1 MPSVPLQLDALA
13 GGRAAFAERRWEDAF
28 AALAVADAQ
37 RPLES
42 ANLQLLARAASLTGR
57 DQDAFGALERGY
69 ALCVAEGDDRG
80 AAAAAFWHGFRLASL
95 GEGAQSRAWLARAEQ
110 IVDRLGDCAERGY
123 LCLPRIHHLLHAG
136 NPEGAY
142 GEATVAMT
150 IADRFGDAALAALA
164 RQLGGRALIEQGRVD
179 DGMRLL
185 DEAMLIA
192 TTEPV
197 DELSKGLVYCAV
209 IGCCQ
214 RVFAVD
220 RAREWTE
227 VLHDWCE
234 TQSQLGIFNGTCR
247 VHRAELMRLGGA
259 WGDAL
264 DEAMLV
270 GAGGRSEGFER
281 AAASYEEAEIHRLR
295 GDEDAAE
302 LAYQRTSDLGGDP
315 QPGLALL
322 RLAQGRLDVA
332 AGAIRRS
339 VATARTALERA
350 RFLPA
355 CVEILL
361 AAGDRGGADDAA
373 LAIAEC
379 ADQYGTPI
387 LRALAGHAGGLVA
400 LSTGDVARAL
410 PQLIEARDI
419 WLGLGAPYPAA
430 RVRVALAEAYA
441 AFGDSDG
448 SRLEAGAARRV
459 FENLAARPDL
469 DRLGQSTGPAGS
481 AASGEGL
488 LSPRELQ
495 VLRLVATGKTNK
507 EISAALGVSS
517 RTVDRHMSNVLAKLV
532 VPSRAAATAYAYE
545 HELIGRQVPPWMA

>member
-1 MPSVPLQLDALA
+1 MSGAPLQLDALA
-13 GGRAAFAERRWEDAF
+13 SGRAAFADRRWEDAF
-28 AALAVADAQ
+28 SALSVADTQ
-37 RPLES
+37 RPLE
-42 ANLQLLARAASLTGR
+42 LADLESLGRAASLTGR
-57 DQDAFGALERGY
+57 DQNAFGVLERAY
-69 ALCVAEGDDRG
+69 ALCLATGDEHR
-80 AAAAAFWHGFRLASL
+80 AAAAAFWHGYRLASL
-95 GEGAQSRAWLARAEQ
+95 GEGARSRAWLARSER
-110 IVDRLGDCAERGY
+110 IVDRLGDCVGRGY

-136 NPEGAY
+136 DPEGAF
-142 GEATVAMT
+142 EDAAEAMT
-150 IADRFGDAALAALA
+150 IAVRFDDADLSALA

-214 RVFAVD
+214 RVFAVE
-220 RAREWTE
+220 RAREWTG
-227 VLHDWCE
+227 VLHEWCE

-247 VHRAELMRLGGA
+247 VHRVELMRLGGA
-259 WGDAL
+259 WGQAL

-270 GAGGRSEGFER
+270 GTGARSEGFER
-281 AAASYEEAEIHRLR
+281 AAAGYEEAEIHRQR

-322 RLAQGRLDVA
+322 RLAQGKGHVA

-339 VATARTALERA
+339 VSTARTALEQA

-361 AAGDRGGADDAA
+361 AVGDRSGADDAA
-373 LAIAEC
+373 RALAEC
-379 ADQYGTPI
+379 ADQYGTPV
-387 LRALAGHAGGLVA
+387 LRALAGHADGVIA
-400 LSTGDVARAL
+400 LGNGDVERAL
-410 PQLIEARDI
+410 PLLTEARDI
-419 WLGLGAPYPAA
+419 WLMLDAPYPAA
-430 RVRVALAEAYA
+430 RVRVSLAEAYA
-441 AFGDSDG
+441 ALGDSDG

-459 FENLAARPDL
+459 FEKLAARPDL
-469 DRLGQSTGPAGS
+469 DRLGQTAGPAFAQGVLS
-481 AASGEGL
+481 A
-488 LSPRELQ
+488 RELQ
-495 VLRLVATGKTNK
+495 VLRLVSTGKTNK
-507 EISAALGVSS
+507 EISAALEVSS

-545 HELIGRQVPPWMA
+545 HGLIR